1 MKFLNDLIGQAW
13 TLLGLFIA
21 YIVLEGTAKLVTG
34 WCIVG
39 TLVIWILTFPIRN
52 RDDK

>member
-21 YIVLEGTAKLVTG
+21 YIVLEGTAKLVVG
-34 WCIVG
+34 YCIVA
-39 TLVIWILTFPIRN
+39 TLIIWILTFPIRN
-52 RDDK
+52 RKDD